1 MRVSVDP
8 HDPDYIGVDPVAHY
22 RVYLDDREVK
32 FAITADDEAG
42 IVISRKVDENGHLVL
57 GDEPYELARQTQHG
71 RVRIERI

>member
-42 IVISRKVDENGHLVL
+42 IVISHKVDENGHLV
-57 GDEPYELARQTQHG
+57 QIG
-71 RVRIERI
+71 RASCRERVSSPV